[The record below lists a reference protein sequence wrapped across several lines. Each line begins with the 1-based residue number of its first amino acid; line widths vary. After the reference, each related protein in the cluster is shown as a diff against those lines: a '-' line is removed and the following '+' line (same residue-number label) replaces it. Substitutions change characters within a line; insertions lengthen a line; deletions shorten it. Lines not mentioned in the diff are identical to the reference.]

1 MSAQPSRDATTA
13 RDLFA
18 LRLLIVAFFLSGTGA
33 LIYQVIWQRMLGL
46 FAGADSTSAALVV
59 GAFLLGL
66 GIGSLIASYL
76 ADRLTPRRA
85 VGYYALC
92 ETAIALFALASP
104 WFFHDFV
111 VGELDG
117 LAGDRLMVFFVCF
130 LGLLIPTFLMGMS
143 TPLVARAV
151 VVTLEGA
158 ASRIG
163 WLYGANTF
171 GAGAGAILGGWWLAG
186 TLGFEGALWFG
197 AALNF
202 VAVAL
207 AVAVLRQASGGPAAL
222 HAQAAAAPAF
232 AREARGSFSFPTWCV
247 LMFLS
252 GFFIIALEIL
262 WIRVLGV
269 MWQQTAYSFS
279 FILGIFLVADGAGMA
294 AGAAFTRRITDSRPA
309 FFAIQAFAA
318 IHAALAFLVIY
329 ALYDWQPF
337 VAIMQPDHLHF
348 RGAGLELSML
358 LTLFVVAPPAF
369 LLGMSFPFVQHAVQR
384 DLARVGQ
391 RVGLVQLANI
401 LGNAAGSIVT
411 GLLLLD
417 LLGSMGTLKTAIVL
431 AALLLLAWAW
441 LRLRDER
448 DRAGPR
454 KAYGSAA
461 YGVFLLALAAVAPS
475 NVEFWSRVHSQSES
489 LAGHVAEDN
498 SGLAYMRVEPSP
510 DGVERGRMFIGG
522 FSQSHVPFLQI
533 HLLLGAIGPLLH
545 SDPRDVLVIGVG
557 SGGTPYAAGV
567 NPATRSVTAV
577 ELVRPVYKV
586 LRSYIASRPESIVA
600 RVFADPRY
608 KLVSG
613 DGRHEIFAKGGRYDV
628 IQSDAIMPETSNSGV
643 LYSREFFELAR
654 AALKPG
660 GYYVLWAPTKRSV
673 DTFAAVFPH
682 VVHVRPV
689 SVLIGSASP
698 IAYDGDALA
707 ARLADPAIRK
717 YLEDA
722 GADFAR
728 LRAKFADQPRRWS
741 QTDSREGSD
750 TNTDLFPRDE
760 YYLNNKLSG
769 AF

>member
-1 MSAQPSRDATTA
+1 MSAQPSRDAAMA

-111 VGELDG
+111 VGKLDA
-117 LAGDRLMVFFVCF
+117 LADDRLAVFLVCF

-171 GAGAGAILGGWWLAG
+171 GAGAGAMLGGWWLAG
-186 TLGFEGALWFG
+186 TFGFEGALWIG
-197 AALNF
+197 AMLNF

-207 AVAVLRQASGGPAAL
+207 AVAVLRQAS
-222 HAQAAAAPAF
+222 AAPASPT
-232 AREARGSFSFPTWCV
+232 ATPVATAIDASDGRGTFSFPTWCV

-294 AGAAFTRRITDSRPA
+294 AGAAYTRRIIDPRPA

-318 IHAALAFLVIY
+318 LHAVLAFFAIY
-329 ALYDWQPF
+329 ALYDWVPF
-337 VAIMQPDHLHF
+337 TAIMQPDLLRF

-358 LTLFVVAPPAF
+358 LTLFVVGPPAF

-401 LGNAAGSIVT
+401 LGNAAGSIAT

-448 DRAGPR
+448 EGAGPR
-454 KAYGSAA
+454 KAYVSAA
-461 YGVFLLALAAVAPS
+461 YGVVLLVLAGFAPS
-475 NVEFWSRVHSQSES
+475 NADFWSRFHRQSDE
-489 LAGHVAEDN
+489 LVGHVAEDR

-510 DGVERGRMFIGG
+510 DGGERSRMFIGG

-533 HLLLGAIGPLLH
+533 HLFLGAIGPLLH
-545 SDPRDVLVIGVG
+545 PEPQDVLVIGVG

-567 NPATRSVTAV
+567 NPDTRSVTAI

-586 LRSYIASRPESIVA
+586 LRDYIASRPESIVA
-600 RVFADPRY
+600 QLFADPRY

-628 IQSDAIMPETSNSGV
+628 IQSDAVMPETSNSGV

-654 AALKPG
+654 DALKQG
-660 GYYVLWAPTKRSV
+660 GYYVLWAPTQRTV
-673 DTFAAVFPH
+673 DTFTEVFPH

-698 IAYDGDALA
+698 IAYDADMLA
-707 ARLADPAIRK
+707 AKLASPEISR
-717 YLEDA
+717 YLMNA
-722 GADFAR
+722 GADLTT
-728 LRAKFADQPRRWS
+728 LRGKFSGQPRRWS
-741 QTDSREGSD
+741 ESDPRPDGDS
-750 TNTDLFPRDE
+750 NTDLFPRDE
-760 YYLNNKLSG
+760 YYLNNRLSG
-769 AF
+769 AL

>member
-1 MSAQPSRDATTA
+1 MTAYPSRDAAKA

-117 LAGDRLMVFFVCF
+117 FAGDRLLVFFICF
-130 LGLLIPTFLMGMS
+130 VGLLIPTFLMGMS

-151 VVTLEGA
+151 VVTLDGA

-171 GAGAGAILGGWWLAG
+171 GAGAGAVLGGWWLAG
-186 TLGFEGALWFG
+186 TLGFEGALWIG

-202 VAVAL
+202 AAVAL
-207 AVAVLRQASGGPAAL
+207 AVIVLRQAAAQLAPAVPDAATSPAAM
-222 HAQAAAAPAF
+222 P
-232 AREARGSFSFPTWCV
+232 EARGAFGFRTWCV

-262 WIRVLGV
+262 WIRVLGI

-294 AGAAFTRRITDSRPA
+294 AGAAITRRISDPRPA

-318 IHAALAFLVIY
+318 LHAALAFIAIY

-337 VAIMQPDHLHF
+337 TAIMQPDLLRF

-358 LTLFVVAPPAF
+358 LTLLVVAPPAF

-401 LGNAAGSIVT
+401 LGNAAGSIAT

-417 LLGSMGTLKTAIVL
+417 MLGSMGTLKTATVL
-431 AALLLLAWAW
+431 AALLLLAWAC
-441 LRLRDER
+441 LRWRGEGWRL
-448 DRAGPR
+448 AANP
-454 KAYGSAA
+454 AA
-461 YGVFLLALAAVAPS
+461 YGAALLALAAVAPS
-475 NVEFWSRVHSQSES
+475 NADFWSRVHRQQGAV
-489 LAGHVAEDN
+489 AGHVAEDR
-498 SGLAYMRVEPSP
+498 SGLAYMRVEPSA
-510 DGVERGRMFIGG
+510 DGAERSRMFIGG

-533 HLLLGAIGPLLH
+533 HLFLGAIGPLLH
-545 SDPRDVLVIGVG
+545 PNPEEVMVIGVG

-567 NPATRSVTAV
+567 NPATKSVTAI
-577 ELVRPVYKV
+577 ELVRPVYDV
-586 LRSYIASRPESIVA
+586 LRDYIAKRADSIVA
-600 RVFADPRY
+600 RLFVDPRY
-608 KLVSG
+608 RLVAG
-613 DGRHEIFAKGGRYDV
+613 DGRHEIFIKNGRYDV

-643 LYSREFFELAR
+643 LYSREFFDLVR

-660 GYYVLWAPTKRSV
+660 GYYVLWAPTERTV
-673 DTFAAVFPH
+673 ETFAEVFPH
-682 VVHVRPV
+682 VVHLRPV
-689 SVLIGSASP
+689 SVLIGSDSP
-698 IAYDGDALA
+698 IAFDAEALA
-707 ARLADPAIRK
+707 ARFEEPAIRA
-717 YLEDA
+717 YLGDA
-722 GADFAR
+722 GADFAT
-728 LRAKFADQPRRWS
+728 LRAKFADKPRLWS
-741 QTDSREGSD
+741 QADARGGGE

-760 YYLNNKLSG
+760 YYLNNRLRG
-769 AF
+769 AL

>member
-1 MSAQPSRDATTA
+1 MA

-66 GIGSLIASYL
+66 GLGSLIASYL

-111 VGELDG
+111 VGELNA
-117 LAGDRLMVFFVCF
+117 LAGDRLLVFFVCF

-151 VVTLEGA
+151 VVTLDGA

-171 GAGAGAILGGWWLAG
+171 GGGAGAILGGWWLAG
-186 TLGFEGALWFG
+186 TLGFEGSLWVG

-207 AVAVLRQASGGPAAL
+207 AVAVLRQAT
-222 HAQAAAAPAF
+222 AAPVA
-232 AREARGSFSFPTWCV
+232 ASVAAPESATPTPEARGAFSFPSWCV

-294 AGAAFTRRITDSRPA
+294 AGAAITRRIRDARPA

-318 IHAALAFLVIY
+318 LHAVLAFFVLY

-337 VAIMQPDHLHF
+337 IAIMQPDQLRF
-348 RGAGLELSML
+348 RGTGLELSML
-358 LTLFVVAPPAF
+358 LTLLVVAPPAF

-401 LGNAAGSIVT
+401 LGNAVGSIAT

-417 LLGSMGTLKTAIVL
+417 LLGSMGTLKTAIIL
-431 AALLLLAWAW
+431 AGLLLLAWAW
-441 LRLRDER
+441 LRWRDER
-448 DRAGPR
+448 DHEGPR
-454 KAYGSAA
+454 RAYGSAA
-461 YGVFLLALAAVAPS
+461 TGLLLLALAVAAPS
-475 NVEFWSRVHSQSES
+475 NADFWTRLHRQSADH
-489 LAGHVAEDN
+489 AGHVAEDR
-498 SGLAYMRVEPSP
+498 SGVAYMRVEQSP
-510 DGVERGRMFIGG
+510 DGGERGRMFIGG

-533 HLLLGAIGPLLH
+533 HLFLGAIGPLLH
-545 SDPRDVLVIGVG
+545 PEPQEVLVIGVG

-567 NPATRSVTAV
+567 NPTTRSVTAI
-577 ELVRPVYKV
+577 ELVRPVYEV
-586 LRSYIASRPESIVA
+586 LRDYIVSRPDSIVA
-600 RVFADPRY
+600 RLFSDPRY
-608 KLVSG
+608 HLAAG

-643 LYSREFFELAR
+643 LYSREFFELVR

-660 GYYVLWAPTKRSV
+660 GYYVLWAPTERTV
-673 DTFAAVFPH
+673 DTFVEVFPH
-682 VVHVRPV
+682 VVHLRPV
-689 SVLIGSASP
+689 SVLVGSVSP
-698 IAYDGDALA
+698 VAFDAEALA
-707 ARLADPAIRK
+707 AKLNDPAIRR
-717 YLEDA
+717 YLTDA
-722 GADFAR
+722 GADFTRMQAMV
-728 LRAKFADQPRRWS
+728 ADQPRRWS
-741 QTDSREGSD
+741 PAESRAGSA

-760 YYLNNKLSG
+760 YYLNNRLSG
-769 AF
+769 AY

>member
-1 MSAQPSRDATTA
+1 MTAYPSRDAAKA

-18 LRLLIVAFFLSGTGA
+18 LRLLIAAFFLSGTGA

-66 GIGSLIASYL
+66 GIGSLIASYF

-104 WFFHDFV
+104 WFFHDFI

-117 LAGDRLMVFFVCF
+117 LAGDRLLVFFVCF

-171 GAGAGAILGGWWLAG
+171 GAGAGAVLGGWWLAG
-186 TLGFEGALWFG
+186 TLGFEGALWIG
-197 AALNF
+197 AGLNF
-202 VAVAL
+202 AAVAL
-207 AVAVLRQASGGPAAL
+207 AVLVLRRASGAVTAAPAR
-222 HAQAAAAPAF
+222 QAAAVLADARDSAGAF
-232 AREARGSFSFPTWCV
+232 GFPTWCV

-279 FILGIFLVADGAGMA
+279 FILGIFLIADGAGMA
-294 AGAAFTRRITDSRPA
+294 AGAAITRRIRDSRPA

-318 IHAALAFLVIY
+318 LHAALAFLAIY

-337 VAIMQPDHLHF
+337 VAIMQPDLLRF

-401 LGNAAGSIVT
+401 LGNAAGSIAA

-417 LLGSMGTLKTAIVL
+417 LLGSMGTLKTATIL

-441 LRLRDER
+441 LRARGEGGLRF
-448 DRAGPR
+448 AATP
-454 KAYGSAA
+454 AA
-461 YGVFLLALAAVAPS
+461 YGAALLALAAVAPS
-475 NVEFWSRVHSQSES
+475 NAEFWSRVHRQQGET
-489 LAGHVAEDN
+489 AGHVAEDR
-498 SGLAYMRVEPSP
+498 SGLAYMRVEPTA
-510 DGVERGRMFIGG
+510 DGSERGRMFIGG

-533 HLLLGAIGPLLH
+533 HLFLGAIGPLVH
-545 SDPRDVLVIGVG
+545 PDPQDVMVIGVG

-567 NPATRSVTAV
+567 NPATEAVTAI
-577 ELVRPVYKV
+577 ELVRPVYEV
-586 LRSYIASRPESIVA
+586 LRDYIATRADSIVA
-600 RVFADPRY
+600 RLFSDPRY
-608 KLVSG
+608 KLVAG
-613 DGRHEIFAKGGRYDV
+613 DGRHEIFVKHGRYDV

-643 LYSREFFELAR
+643 LYSREFFELVR
-654 AALKPG
+654 GALKPG
-660 GYYVLWAPTKRSV
+660 GYYVLWAPTERTV
-673 DTFAAVFPH
+673 DTFAQVFPY
-682 VVHVRPV
+682 VVHLRPV
-689 SVLIGSASP
+689 SVLIGSDAP
-698 IAYDGDALA
+698 ISFDAAALA
-707 ARLADPAIRK
+707 ARFDEPAIRA
-717 YLEDA
+717 YLADA
-722 GADFAR
+722 GADFGR
-728 LRAKFADQPRRWS
+728 LRAKFAEAPRVWS
-741 QTDSREGSD
+741 QADARDGGE

-760 YYLNNKLSG
+760 YYLNNRLRG
-769 AF
+769 AL